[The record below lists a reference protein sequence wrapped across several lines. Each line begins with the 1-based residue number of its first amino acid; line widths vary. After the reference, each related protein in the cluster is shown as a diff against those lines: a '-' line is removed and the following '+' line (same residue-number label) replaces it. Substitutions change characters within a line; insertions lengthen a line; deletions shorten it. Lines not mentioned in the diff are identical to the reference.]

1 MKRREITSLIILIL
15 VIAFGLYKFLTRS
28 YTDEKSQY
36 LMDTIVKV
44 SATSKSKDVGK
55 KIDQVFDYI
64 KRLETDLDEY
74 KEGGWL
80 YNVNSTNK
88 YRYPMQPDVYRILIL
103 ADSLYRLSAGKFD
116 VTIKPVFDLWQFSSA
131 NPQIPN
137 DKQIKQKLQLVGFD
151 KIRFD
156 ADYLY
161 KPYGMQ
167 ITLGALAKGYI
178 VDRAKEYMHTLN
190 LYKGYIDCHSSMTFY
205 GNTVLPE
212 LVGIQH
218 PRSANEV
225 IATLQVK
232 DTSIGTTGDYQQY
245 FDVNGVRY
253 HHILD
258 AHTGYPVKNT
268 YSVTVLHPSAL
279 FADGLS
285 TAVFLME
292 PEAALNCIKS
302 IPHTDAIIYYQRN
315 NTIMSLK
322 SKGIKSIIQ
331 SEKIR

>member
-1 MKRREITSLIILIL
+1 MNRREISSLIILIL

-28 YTDEKSQY
+28 YTNEKSQY
-36 LMDTIVKV
+36 LMDTIVKI

-55 KIDQVFDYI
+55 RIDQVFEYI

-80 YNVNSTNK
+80 YNVNNTNK
-88 YRYPMQPDVYRILIL
+88 YRYPMQPDVYRMLVL
-103 ADSLYRLSAGKFD
+103 ADSLYHMTNGSFD

-131 NPQIPN
+131 NPQIPS
-137 DKQIKQKLQLVGFD
+137 DKMIKQKLQAVGYD

-156 ADYLY
+156 NDYLY

-178 VDRAKEYMHTLN
+178 LDRAKEYMQTLG
-190 LYKGYIDCHSSMTFY
+190 LYKGYIDCHSSMIFY
-205 GNTVLPE
+205 GSNVLPE

-218 PRSANEV
+218 PRNMNDV

-232 DTSIGTTGDYQQY
+232 DIAIGTAGDYQQY
-245 FDVNGVRY
+245 FDYNGVRY

-258 AHTGYPVKNT
+258 AHTGYPVRNT

-279 FADGLS
+279 LADGLS

-292 PEAALNCIKS
+292 PETAINTIKS
-302 IPHTDAIIYYQRN
+302 IPQTEAIIYYQKN
-315 NTIMSLK
+315 NSIMSLK
-322 SKGIKSIIQ
+322 SRGIKSIIQ
-331 SEKIR
+331 SEKIQ